1 MCAERCRVEF
11 RVSEHYTSYSPSSY
25 DERKI
30 YERMLRIEAGFCRMN
45 LSNDVSRFSIRRER
59 LDTRP
64 AERGAGRCD
73 PAACRPF
80 NSHSKVVGLC
90 ERSSGAGLLSM
101 L

>member
-45 LSNDVSRFSIRRER
+45 LSNDVSRFSIRRE
-59 LDTRP
+59 TRHSS
-64 AERGAGRCD
+64 RGARCGRAI
-73 PAACRPF
+73 PRRAGRSIAIQ
-80 NSHSKVVGLC
+80 
-90 ERSSGAGLLSM
+90 RSSDFASGVAVRVS
-101 L
+101 